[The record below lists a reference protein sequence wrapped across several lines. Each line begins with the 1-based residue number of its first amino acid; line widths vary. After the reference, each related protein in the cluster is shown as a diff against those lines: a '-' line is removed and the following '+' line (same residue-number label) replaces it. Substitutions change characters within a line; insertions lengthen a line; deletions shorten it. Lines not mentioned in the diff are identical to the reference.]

1 MIKKFILIIF
11 LPIIS
16 YGQKEIVVSVKDK
29 ADEKGIKALENIEK
43 GTDLIL
49 KDKKGNNINLI
60 IKKVVDEPSPDDIR
74 DLTPRMEKSIEILEK
89 YNEDKIEVLVL
100 KEKNKVLKQ
109 QLIAQKKLVKELK
122 AEQIKKNQIISR
134 NNTQLS
140 AAKKKIQIQKSI
152 CINEISELSNLEL
165 KSYNSKYLMLLK
177 KRAENLELSKTSIK
191 RLNDFITYANELID
205 AKKLVNFKYN
215 SGSINTKLT
224 SLALLR
230 TEKYPGLNKDNEVIS
245 NRLKNYCSYNNR
257 LLKDIQNAKKIP
269 DSEIREDNLKNKY
282 SYKKIREYEYTYLI
296 KQARQFLK
304 TGSFDLSLE
313 NCK

>member
-1 MIKKFILIIF
+1 MGK
-11 LPIIS
+11 
-16 YGQKEIVVSVKDK
+16 KEIVVSVKDK

-60 IKKVVDEPSPDDIR
+60 IKKVVDEPSPEDIR

-191 RLNDFITYANELID
+191 TLNDFITYANELID

-230 TEKYPGLNKDNEVIS
+230 TEKCLV
-245 NRLKNYCSYNNR
+245 
-257 LLKDIQNAKKIP
+257 
-269 DSEIREDNLKNKY
+269 
-282 SYKKIREYEYTYLI
+282 
-296 KQARQFLK
+296 
-304 TGSFDLSLE
+304 
-313 NCK
+313 